1 VHDDLVRHGNELVRG
16 LLDGLAPRHLRVGLG
31 DDRLREGEESRF
43 HVLPGLRGTQ
53 EAGHAEG
60 FLEIVQLLLSLP
72 SRIGEVHLVPD
83 DSIRRSFFVTFVPI
97 VVMYSSE
104 NLSTTK
110 RRIRLVLPTAP
121 SPTRRILRLMWSSTI
136 AVPLHAGPTL
146 ITLAGSMSSLRI
158 QGSRSRKSVARM
170 GPAVGPL

>member
-1 VHDDLVRHGNELVRG
+1 RHGNELVRG

-83 DSIRRSFFVTFVPI
+83 DDEGDRVWFPPSSVAEEEDLPLDVVVDHRGAAPCRAHAYNACWLNVILANTGVPI
-97 VVMYSSE
+97 EEIGGADGPSGRPSVM
-104 NLSTTK
+104 
-110 RRIRLVLPTAP
+110 
-121 SPTRRILRLMWSSTI
+121 
-136 AVPLHAGPTL
+136 L
-146 ITLAGSMSSLRI
+146 I
-158 QGSRSRKSVARM
+158 SVS
-170 GPAVGPL
+170 

>member
-1 VHDDLVRHGNELVRG
+1 MPLYPFCPRTSQIMNVRSVT
-16 LLDGLAPRHLRVGLG
+16 
-31 DDRLREGEESRF
+31 
-43 HVLPGLRGTQ
+43 LPG
-53 EAGHAEG
+53 
-60 FLEIVQLLLSLP
+60 
-72 SRIGEVHLVPD
+72 

-121 SPTRRILRLMWSSTI
+121 SPRRRILRLMWSSTI
-136 AVPLHAGPTL
+136 AVPLHAGATL

-158 QGSRSRKSVARM
+158 QGVLLEEIG
-170 GPAVGPL
+170 GPDALGVGPCDAHLSAAAVLLRGG

>member
-1 VHDDLVRHGNELVRG
+1 MPLYPFCPRTSQIMNVRSVT
-16 LLDGLAPRHLRVGLG
+16 
-31 DDRLREGEESRF
+31 
-43 HVLPGLRGTQ
+43 LPG
-53 EAGHAEG
+53 
-60 FLEIVQLLLSLP
+60 
-72 SRIGEVHLVPD
+72 

-121 SPTRRILRLMWSSTI
+121 SPRRRILRLMWSSTI